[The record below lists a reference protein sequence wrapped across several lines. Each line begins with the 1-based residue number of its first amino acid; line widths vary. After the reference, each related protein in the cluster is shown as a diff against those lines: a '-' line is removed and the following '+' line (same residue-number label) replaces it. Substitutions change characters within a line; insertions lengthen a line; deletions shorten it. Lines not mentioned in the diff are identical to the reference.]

1 MTFGSEGMQKKVGKK
16 FEEVWRVCLLVDRNI
31 TIKRCFL
38 AFSQMEQDDLDTDLE
53 AEASI
58 FVPRHRG
65 ELQEVTT
72 HNQLDATKR
81 LV

>member
-1 MTFGSEGMQKKVGKK
+1 
-16 FEEVWRVCLLVDRNI
+16 
-31 TIKRCFL
+31 
-38 AFSQMEQDDLDTDLE
+38 MEQDDLDTDLE

-58 FVPRHRG
+58 FVLRHRG

-72 HNQLDATKR
+72 HNQLDATER

>member
-38 AFSQMEQDDLDTDLE
+38 AFS
-53 AEASI
+53 
-58 FVPRHRG
+58 
-65 ELQEVTT
+65 
-72 HNQLDATKR
+72 
-81 LV
+81 